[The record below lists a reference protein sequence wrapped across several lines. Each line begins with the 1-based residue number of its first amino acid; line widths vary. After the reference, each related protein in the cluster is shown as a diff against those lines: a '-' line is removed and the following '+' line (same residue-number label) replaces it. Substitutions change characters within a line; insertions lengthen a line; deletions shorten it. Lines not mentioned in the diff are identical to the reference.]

1 MTTVRRAS
9 KYFFK
14 NRRSSVIRFSSSLTK
29 PPFFERM
36 RGEPINGRSV
46 TDREFVNFFDSDL
59 PFSSA
64 EINAAGVSSF
74 MLRRAATGAV
84 RTCWVRERCANGG
97 ATGRR
102 RAIQLSVKFSL
113 VLQQYFQA
121 GNLLS
126 PAIAGVRV
134 SACR

>member
-74 MLRRAATGAV
+74 MPTPEAATRAV
-84 RTCWVRERCANGG
+84 RTCWVRDRCANGG

-102 RAIQLSVKFSL
+102 RAF
-113 VLQQYFQA
+113 
-121 GNLLS
+121 N
-126 PAIAGVRV
+126 
-134 SACR
+134 